1 MHLMNYAED
10 NSFSNALRQYGTDEV
25 RTICRHFQTLLVNAN
40 CDPVAAIREWL
51 DIKLHVRQI
60 PHVRATHPFSV
71 WQRVSEEDVT
81 MNQYQNILK
90 VIHLASLFPLS
101 TAACERGF
109 SNMKRVKNDWR
120 CRLLTESLNILTRID
135 IERPKLADFD
145 PRAAVHRWYIGGAL
159 ARRPHIQPYGPH

>member
-1 MHLMNYAED
+1 MNYAED
-10 NSFSNALRQYGTDEV
+10 NSFSDALRQYGTDEV

-60 PHVRATHPFSV
+60 PHVRAIHPLSL

-109 SNMKRVKNDWR
+109 SNMKRVKND
-120 CRLLTESLNILTRID
+120 
-135 IERPKLADFD
+135 
-145 PRAAVHRWYIGGAL
+145 
-159 ARRPHIQPYGPH
+159 